1 MWDLCSQMTQQAEAI
16 TVLDIDHLGIVAGI
30 IDQMGLVEQVN
41 QIVGTT
47 PQEKVSSGHILKA
60 MILNG
65 LGFVSAPLYLFEQF
79 FVGKATEH
87 LIGEGVRP
95 EHLNDDRLGR
105 TLDKFYQVGITQ
117 LFTQIALKT
126 VEQFQIEINS
136 AHLDSSSIH
145 VDGEYLVGE
154 DKNTPPSASE
164 QNNQTQWQSSLKQW
178 DSEPKPIVITH
189 GYSRDHRP
197 DLKQFIIDTICTGDG
212 DIPLY
217 LRVANGNEDDKAVFA
232 KLFQEF
238 RQQWKFDGLCVAD
251 AALYTANNIQA
262 MSSMK
267 WLSRVPL
274 TIKEAAQVLLTIE
287 PDEWI
292 NTSQEGYRIAERNSQ
307 YAGVKQRWLI
317 VESEPRKKSD
327 ILQLHK
333 KVAKQQ
339 QQLEVKLRQ
348 LSSLTFA
355 CEPDAQQAVEK
366 FASSLKYH
374 SLQSIKF
381 IEQAHYQKSGRPR
394 KSGQPN
400 RVSYQ
405 IQAHLVTNQAVI
417 EAEMISAGR
426 FILATNVVDIEELS
440 AESALQE
447 YKDQQANE
455 RGFRFMKDPLFFTAS
470 VFVKTAERV
479 EAIAMVMAISL
490 LVYTLAQRQLRQAL
504 EQSGETIKNQ
514 VGKLTNRPTMR
525 WVFQCF
531 QSVHLLTINGC
542 KQITNLT
549 LGRQK
554 ILSHLGSFCS
564 NYYSFT

>member
-1 MWDLCSQMTQQAEAI
+1 MWDLCSQMTQQPEAI

-30 IDQMGLVEQVN
+30 IDEMGLVEQVN

-136 AHLDSSSIH
+136 VHLDSSSIH
-145 VDGEYLVGE
+145 VDGEYLNGE
-154 DKNTPPSASE
+154 DKDTPSASE
-164 QNNQTQWQSSLKQW
+164 QNNQTQWHSNLKQL

-197 DLKQFIIDTICTGDG
+197 DLKQFIIDTICTSDG

-238 RQQWKFDGLCVAD
+238 RGQWKFDGICVAD

-267 WLSRVPL
+267 WLTRVPL
-274 TIKEAAQVLLTIE
+274 TISEAGQALLTIE

-307 YAGVKQRWLI
+307 YAEVEQRWLI
-317 VESEPRKKSD
+317 VESESRKKSD

-355 CEPDAQQAVEK
+355 CQPDAQQAVEK

-374 SLQSIKF
+374 CLEDIKF
-381 IEQAHYQKSGRPR
+381 IEQAHYSKLGRPR
-394 KSGQPN
+394 KSAQPN

-417 EAEMISAGR
+417 AAEMSSAGR

-440 AESALQE
+440 AESALRE

-455 RGFRFMKDPLFFTAS
+455 RGFRFLKDPLFFTSS

-531 QSVHLLTINGC
+531 QSVHLLTINGR

-549 LGRQK
+549 LDRQK
-554 ILSHLGSFCS
+554 ILCHLGSFCS
-564 NYYSFT
+564 HYYSFT

>member
-1 MWDLCSQMTQQAEAI
+1 MWDLRSQMTEQPEAI
-16 TVLDIDHLGIVAGI
+16 AVLDIDHLGIVAGI

-47 PQEKVSSGHILKA
+47 PQEKVSPGHILKA

-87 LIGEGVRP
+87 LIGKGVRP

-126 VEQFQIEINS
+126 VEQFQIKINS

-145 VDGEYLVGE
+145 VDGEYLAGE
-154 DKNTPPSASE
+154 EKETLPPASE
-164 QNNQTQWQSSLKQW
+164 QNNQEKSTSSPEEV

-197 DLKQFIIDTICTGDG
+197 DLKQFIIDTICTSDG

-238 RQQWKFDGLCVAD
+238 RQQWKFDGICVAD

-267 WLSRVPL
+267 WLTRVPL
-274 TIKEAAQVLLTIE
+274 TIKEAGQALLAIE

-292 NTSQEGYRIAERNSQ
+292 NTSLDGYRIAERNSQ
-307 YAGVKQRWLI
+307 YAGVEQRWLI

-327 ILQLHK
+327 IIQLHK

-355 CEPDAQQAVEK
+355 CQPDAQTAVEK
-366 FASSLKYH
+366 FANSLKYH
-374 SLQSIKF
+374 CLQDIKF
-381 IEQAHYQKSGRPR
+381 IEQAHYPKSGRPR
-394 KSGQPN
+394 KSTQPN
-400 RVSYQ
+400 RVSYR
-405 IQAHLVTNQAVI
+405 IEAHLVTNQAVI
-417 EAEMISAGR
+417 AAEMSGAGR
-426 FILATNVVDIEELS
+426 FILATNVLDMKELS
-440 AESALQE
+440 AESALRE
-447 YKDQQANE
+447 YKEQQANE
-455 RGFRFMKDPLFFTAS
+455 RGFRFLKDPLFFTSS

-531 QSVHLLTINGC
+531 QSVHLLIIDGR
-542 KQITNLT
+542 KQVTNLS
-549 LGRQK
+549 LERQK
-554 ILSHLGSFCS
+554 ILSYLGSFCS
-564 NYYSFT
+564 YYYLFT